1 MNIMSKPIG
10 EVVRIR
16 RDLNVGTLYCMKGEA
31 FDYNIATQS
40 MVECRGKV
48 AKIIGKSWTGQYYLD
63 IGGKLGWTD
72 EMFEKVNVE

>member
-1 MNIMSKPIG
+1 MSKPIG

-16 RDLNVGTLYCMKGEA
+16 RDLNVDTVYRMKGET
-31 FDYNIATQS
+31 FNYNIATQS

-48 AKIIGKSWTGQYYLD
+48 AKIIGKSWAGQYYLN
-63 IGGKLGWTD
+63 IGGNKLGWTD